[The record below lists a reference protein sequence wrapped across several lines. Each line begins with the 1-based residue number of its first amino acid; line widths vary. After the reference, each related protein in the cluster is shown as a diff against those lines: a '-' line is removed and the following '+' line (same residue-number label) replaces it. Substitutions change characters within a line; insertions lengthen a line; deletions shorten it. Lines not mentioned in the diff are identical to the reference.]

1 MNNQFPKG
9 IEVVSSA
16 IIRNEK
22 GEIFFARA
30 PKWSNKWTLPG
41 GHIEPGETIEAA
53 ALREA
58 KEETGFDLKPVALI
72 TSGEL
77 INSKDCLRPAHWIYF
92 NYLLDKVGGELTLE
106 QKELSDFIWVT
117 PEEALKLDLAESFDQ
132 TVREYIAYC
141 RHSREGG
148 NPAVKNHI
156 DPGSSPG

>member
-1 MNNQFPKG
+1 MIEEYPKGAAQRAGLCPEG

-22 GEIFFARA
+22 GEIFWARA

-58 KEETGFDLKPVALI
+58 KEETGFDLEPVALI

-77 INSKDCLRPAHWIYF
+77 INSKDLKRPAHFIYF
-92 NYLLDKVGGELTLE
+92 NYLLDKVGGELKLE
-106 QKELSDFIWVT
+106 KQELSECIWVR

-132 TVREYIAYC
+132 TVKEYIQYQK
-141 RHSREGG
+141 SEE
-148 NPAVKNHI
+148 NV
-156 DPGSSPG
+156 S